1 MRFYSP
7 QAFYLL
13 IILIPVILFYIYREK
28 NNRTALR
35 FSNLSDVKK
44 MKPSFAIW
52 ARHLL
57 LLLKIAGF
65 SLLIVALARPQKGS
79 SFSEVT
85 TQGVDIMI
93 AMDISGS
100 MAALDFKP
108 DNRLEVAKRRM
119 IEFIDRRSSDRI
131 GLVIFA
137 ARAVTVSPLTLDYD
151 MLRQFV
157 GQINF
162 DSLDDDG
169 TAIGTAIATAANRLR
184 ESPGGSRVM
193 ILLTDGANNRGEI
206 SPIMAARA
214 AAELGIR
221 IHAIAI
227 GRRGEVPFPVRVRN
241 PFTGSVSTQIQMVE
255 SDVDEETL
263 ARIAEITGGSFFRA
277 EDSEELQR
285 IYGYIDEME
294 KTEVESRIFTNYNDR
309 FHLFLLWGFVLL
321 AVEFVLRQTR
331 FRRIP

>member
-13 IILIPVILFYIYREK
+13 LLLIPVILFYIYREK
-28 NNRTALR
+28 NNRTAVR
-35 FSNLSDVKK
+35 FSNLCDVKK

-57 LLLKIAGF
+57 ILLKIAGF
-65 SLLIVALARPQKGS
+65 SLLIVALARPQKGT
-79 SFSEVT
+79 SFNEIT

-119 IEFIDRRSSDRI
+119 IEFIDRRTSDRI

-137 ARAVTVSPLTLDYD
+137 ARAVTISPLTLDYD
-151 MLRQFV
+151 MLRQFAER
-157 GQINF
+157 INF

-184 ESPGGSRVM
+184 ESASPSRVI

-221 IHAIAI
+221 IHTVAI
-227 GRRGEVPFPVRVRN
+227 GRRGEVPFPMRTRN
-241 PFTGSVSTQIQMVE
+241 PFTGQITTQMTMIE

-263 ARIAEITGGSFFRA
+263 KIISEISGGSFFRA

-285 IYGYIDEME
+285 IYNHIDEME
-294 KTEVESRIFTNYNDR
+294 KSTVQSRVFTNWNEK
-309 FHLFLLWGFVLL
+309 FHPFLIWGFVLL
-321 AVEFVLRQTR
+321 VLEFILRQTR

>member
-7 QAFYLL
+7 EAFYLL
-13 IILIPVILFYIYREK
+13 LLLIPVIVFYIYREK
-28 NNRTALR
+28 NNKTAVR

-57 LLLKIAGF
+57 ILLKIAGF

-79 SFSEVT
+79 SFEEIT
-85 TQGVDIMI
+85 TQGVDIMV

-108 DNRLEVAKRRM
+108 DNRLEVAKRQM
-119 IEFIDRRSSDRI
+119 IEFIDRRNSDRI
-131 GLVIFA
+131 GLLIYA
-137 ARAVTVSPLTLDYD
+137 ARAITLSPLTLDYD
-151 MLRQFV
+151 LLRQ
-157 GQINF
+157 IIANISF
-162 DSLDDDG
+162 DSLDEDG

-184 ESPGGSRVM
+184 TSQSPSRII

-221 IHAIAI
+221 IHTIAI
-227 GRRGEVPFPVRVRN
+227 GREGMVPFPMRVRN
-241 PFTGSVSTQIQMVE
+241 PFTGAITTEITMVE
-255 SDVDEETL
+255 SDVDVETL
-263 ARIAEITGGSFFRA
+263 KIISEISGGSFFRA
-277 EDSEELQR
+277 ENSEELQE
-285 IYGYIDEME
+285 IYAIIDEME
-294 KTEVESRIFTNYNDR
+294 KSTVESRIFTNYTDR
-309 FHLFLLWGFVLL
+309 FHLFLIWGFILLVL
-321 AVEFVLRQTR
+321 EFILRQTR